1 MIVLIFWSMNRPIRL
16 TQCCTQFNLPGLRF
30 FVYCI
35 CIIMWHSHLNGLNWV
50 QHWVSRIGRSVTSRL
65 DYCSNLVYGLPNNLL
80 HKLQRVQNAV
90 ARLIC
95 NLGRFD
101 HIPPTLFSLHW
112 LPIRA
117 VARGGGGGGS
127 GPPGLAEPDTSSLWM
142 NLFSVDS
149 VLLIKVTCWATTTL
163 FSLHWPPIRYRIQF
177 KISLFTYEGLNGLA
191 PAYITELLKRKTIP
205 WYNLRSSDD
214 KLLLHA
220 PSQYKNSRYF
230 WWPFI
235 YRRVTKTMERS
246 TCGYPP
252 CH

>member
-1 MIVLIFWSMNRPIRL
+1 MGWPAAGYL
-16 TQCCTQFNLPGLRF
+16 TYLGSPCKQALTRHLLGQTRVNFAKCIPLTWKTVHIWDTFHFFIQQPLVHGL
-30 FVYCI
+30 
-35 CIIMWHSHLNGLNWV
+35 
-50 QHWVSRIGRSVTSRL
+50 T
-65 DYCSNLVYGLPNNLL
+65 
-80 HKLQRVQNAV
+80 LQPAAQAPTA

-95 NLGRFD
+95 NVHVKRFD
-101 HIPPTLFSLHW
+101 HITPTLFSLHW
-112 LPIRA
+112 L
-117 VARGGGGGGS
+117 
-127 GPPGLAEPDTSSLWM
+127 
-142 NLFSVDS
+142 
-149 VLLIKVTCWATTTL
+149 
-163 FSLHWPPIRYRIQF
+163 PIRYRIQF
-177 KISLFTYEGLNGLA
+177 KISLFTYKGLNGLA

-220 PSQYKNSRYF
+220 PSQYKNSRYS

>member
-1 MIVLIFWSMNRPIRL
+1 
-16 TQCCTQFNLPGLRF
+16 
-30 FVYCI
+30 
-35 CIIMWHSHLNGLNWV
+35 MWHSHLNACLNCV

-80 HKLQRVQNAV
+80 HKLQRVQNAA

-101 HIPPTLFSLHW
+101 HI
-112 LPIRA
+112 
-117 VARGGGGGGS
+117 
-127 GPPGLAEPDTSSLWM
+127 
-142 NLFSVDS
+142 
-149 VLLIKVTCWATTTL
+149 TTTL

-177 KISLFTYEGLNGLA
+177 KISLFTYKGLNGLA

-220 PSQYKNSRYF
+220 PSQYKNSRYS